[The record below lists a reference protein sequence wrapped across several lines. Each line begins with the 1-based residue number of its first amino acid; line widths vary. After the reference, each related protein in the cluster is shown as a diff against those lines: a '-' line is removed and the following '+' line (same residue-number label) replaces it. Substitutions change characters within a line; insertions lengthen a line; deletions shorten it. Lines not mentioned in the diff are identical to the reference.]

1 METEVEQ
8 VHKGKGIFNPEWL
21 SEQGMKPFPLRH
33 INAKKDHLQNL
44 KYSIQTNG
52 FNRKEPLIV
61 AKSTR
66 DPEANGMILDG
77 RNRAVVCDQ
86 IRVETG
92 TLPNIAIT
100 YETVKDVAHA
110 KLRQIYYESQHLNR
124 KDSED
129 ALAHIIE
136 LYQEVKEEI
145 PELGMQK
152 NLDEVLGKE
161 AGFGASDKTQLMAV
175 CHKINLFQ
183 QKQLVKEN
191 ERMKDPRKPGS
202 FDPTTDWVDTSKTP
216 EVIADSK
223 PIKTFATEF
232 ETTCVCGKKTNYAI
246 NALLYESG
254 KLKLEQVN

>member
-1 METEVEQ
+1 MATEVEQ

-44 KYSIQTNG
+44 KHSIQTNG

-61 AKSTR
+61 AKSK
-66 DPEANGMILDG
+66 DPEADGMILDG
-77 RNRAVVCDQ
+77 RNRCVVCDW
-86 IRVETG
+86 IKIETG
-92 TLPNIAIT
+92 TLPSLHIT

-110 KLRQIYYESQHLNR
+110 KLKQIYYESQHLNR

-136 LYQEVKEEI
+136 LYQEVVEDI
-145 PELGMQK
+145 PELSQQK
-152 NLDEVLGKE
+152 TLEEVLGKE
-161 AGFGASDKTQLMAV
+161 AGFGASDKTQLTAV
-175 CHKINLFQ
+175 CFKLNRWQ
-183 QKQLVKEN
+183 QKQLLKEN

-202 FDPTTDWVDTSKTP
+202 FDPTADWVDTTKTP
-216 EVIADSK
+216 EIATDSK
-223 PIKTFATEF
+223 PVKTFATEF
-232 ETTCVCGKKTNYAI
+232 ETTCACGKKTNYAI

-254 KLKLEQVN
+254 KMKLEQVN